1 MDVGK
6 TEYGERSFVFL
17 SPCSVPPFSPQN
29 MILDLFILLPI
40 LYGAYRG
47 YQKGLLIEIIGIAAF
62 ILAIVVGFK
71 FLGFGM
77 NMLAPYIGEQ
87 MSYRFLPYLS
97 FTLIFFPT
105 IFLLNKFGW
114 MLRKALRFT
123 ILGTVDGFAGA
134 IVGAFTW
141 VFGISIFLWLL
152 KTIEVKIPEQ
162 YAKDSVS
169 YEHIIKVAPAVVS
182 KVSDWI
188 PAGGNLIKDLAN
200 A

>member
-1 MDVGK
+1 
-6 TEYGERSFVFL
+6 
-17 SPCSVPPFSPQN
+17 

-47 YQKGLLIEIIGIAAF
+47 YQKGLLIEIIGVAAF
-62 ILAIVVGFK
+62 IAAIVIGFK
-71 FLGFGM
+71 CLGFAM
-77 NMLAPYIGEQ
+77 NLLAPHIGEQ